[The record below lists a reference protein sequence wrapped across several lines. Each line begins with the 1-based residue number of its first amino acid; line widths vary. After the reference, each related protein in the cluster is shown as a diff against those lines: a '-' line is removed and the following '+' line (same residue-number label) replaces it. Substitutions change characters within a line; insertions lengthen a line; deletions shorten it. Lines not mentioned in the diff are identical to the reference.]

1 MTQLNARV
9 AVRPPAQNLD
19 EILDVF
25 RLSADCDMSADPEV
39 HFTLLDHGLQ
49 TGAVLRSTHPDDVEL
64 TVAGLLHD
72 IGHLLPPYRDEVHG
86 DSGATFLRPMLGDV
100 VADLVRL
107 HVAAKRY
114 LVTTESSY
122 RDQLSWDSVESLAHQ
137 GGAMTAAE
145 VEEFEAEP
153 LAARAVALRKADEDG
168 KIAGLDIGPLES
180 WMPALVTLATPGP
193 A

>member
-1 MTQLNARV
+1 VTQLNERV

-19 EILDVF
+19 EILVVL
-25 RLSADCDMSADPEV
+25 RLTADCDMSADPAV
-39 HFTLLDHGLQ
+39 HFTMLDHGLQ
-49 TGAVLRSTHPDDVEL
+49 TGAVLRSTHPDDREL
-64 TVAGLLHD
+64 AVAGLLHD
-72 IGHLLPPYRDEVHG
+72 IGHFLPPYRDEAHG
-86 DSGATFLRPMLGDV
+86 DSGATFLRPVLGDV

-122 RDQLSWDSVESLAHQ
+122 RDQLSWDSVASLAHQ
-137 GGAMTAAE
+137 GGAMSAAE
-145 VEEFEAEP
+145 VEEFESEP
-153 LAARAVALRKADEDG
+153 LAARAVQLRKADEDG

-180 WMPALVTLATPGP
+180 WRPALVALATAGP